1 MSRRHAR
8 RHLGS
13 KYRRTNDRDLA
24 GFAAALEDDVLYIL
38 PRMLGELRRIDVDV
52 INQRQD

>member
-1 MSRRHAR
+1 MIECLFA
-8 RHLGS
+8 
-13 KYRRTNDRDLA
+13 RDLA

-38 PRMLGELRRIDVDV
+38 ARMLSELRRIDVDV

>member
-1 MSRRHAR
+1 MSHHAR

-13 KYRRTNDRDLA
+13 RCRRTNDRDLA
-24 GFAAALEDDVLYIL
+24 GFAAALEDDVRYIL
-38 PRMLGELRRIDVDV
+38 LRMLSELRRIDVDA